1 MRYSNKDIA
10 EPHSA
15 GAGTRRIC
23 AGKFTGELVEKPA
36 RDQ

>member
-23 AGKFTGELVEKPA
+23 AGITGELVEKPA